1 MNFDQNIS
9 EDTNSL
15 DLESDEETIELK
27 STPLRNRTYPFT
39 SQLSDPY
46 KPDTSLK
53 QSPLSCTDSCGSSFD
68 ENLLLEKLKVLE
80 EEIAKKTDYSRKRS
94 NN

>member
-46 KPDTSLK
+46 SKPDTSLK
-53 QSPLSCTDSCGSSFD
+53 QSPYLALTVAGP
-68 ENLLLEKLKVLE
+68 VLM
-80 EEIAKKTDYSRKRS
+80 KTYCWKRK
-94 NN
+94 